1 MGLIDLCQELFGSPD
16 LYQVLRVSRG
26 ASGPAVRRGY
36 YKVSMEVHP
45 DRAPSD
51 PRATEKF
58 QTLGKVY
65 AVLSDAEQRAV
76 YDEQGIVDEE
86 ADSLQRDRCWEEYWR
101 LLFPKLTV
109 EDIVKFEN
117 KYKGSQEEKNDVH
130 QLYLKFKGNM
140 DKIMM
145 SILCGT
151 YEDEPRIR
159 DLIQEGIDAEDLP
172 DFKGTLAEKEKKE
185 AEKLIKERKQNEEAE
200 QLMKEQK
207 QNEEKDQ
214 DLVAALQTRQKSREQ
229 EFNSLLSDL
238 ENKYCKKGAKGGKG
252 KRPKKDPFGTW
263 KITRAQM
270 LINVKTLHHLFAFVQ
285 T

>member
-172 DFKGTLAEKEKKE
+172 AYETFTHEPEKKKVARKRKAEREKKE

-252 KRPKKDPFGTW
+252 KRPKK
-263 KITRAQM
+263 
-270 LINVKTLHHLFAFVQ
+270 
-285 T
+285 